1 MMKQFLVE
9 PHHPHRVSAT
19 LGRIVPDHP
28 TVFRSYIPT
37 YIRTH
42 THTLK
47 GPLWHFPELQT
58 TTMVLMKKSFL
69 LTVVSAVAVAASS
82 AVIDLTPANFDKVV
96 LKSGKPTLVEF
107 FAPWCGHCKKLAP
120 VYEELAASFEHAK
133 DKVQIAKVDADAERS
148 LGKRFDIQGFPTI
161 KWFDGKSEK
170 PEEYNEG
177 RDLDSLSAFVT
188 KKTSVK
194 LKKKPE
200 MPSNVVMLNDETF
213 AKTIGKKKNALVAF
227 TAPWCGHC
235 KTLAPTWEVVAGV
248 FALDEDVV
256 IAKVNC
262 EAPDSKAIAESQGVA
277 SYPTIKWFAAGSEEG
292 VLYEAAR
299 SEQGIIDYINE
310 KAGTHRVPGGG
321 LGPVAGTVA
330 TLDSLVAKFVGGD
343 KLADVAAE
351 VQKEAA
357 EIKDSAQQ
365 KYAQYY
371 VRIFEKLATS
381 DSYAAKEL
389 ARLDGMLIKGGLAPA
404 KRDEFQRKTNVLR
417 KFVDKVSE
425 IKDEL

>member
-1 MMKQFLVE
+1 
-9 PHHPHRVSAT
+9 
-19 LGRIVPDHP
+19 
-28 TVFRSYIPT
+28 
-37 YIRTH
+37 
-42 THTLK
+42 
-47 GPLWHFPELQT
+47 
-58 TTMVLMKKSFL
+58 MVLMKKSFL
-69 LTVVSAVAVAASS
+69 LTVVSAVAAAASS

-120 VYEELAASFEHAK
+120 VYEELATSFQYAK
-133 DKVQIAKVDADAERS
+133 DQVQIAKVDADAERS
-148 LGKRFDIQGFPTI
+148 LGKRFDIQGFPTL

-170 PEEYNEG
+170 PEEYNDG
-177 RDLDSLSAFVT
+177 RDFESLSAFIT
-188 KKTSVK
+188 KKTSLK
-194 LKKKPE
+194 LKKKVE

-213 AKTIGKKKNALVAF
+213 AETIGKKKNALVAF

-262 EAPDSKAIAESQGVA
+262 EAPDSKAVAESQGVA
-277 SYPTIKWFAAGSEEG
+277 SYPTIKWFSAGSEEG

-310 KAGTHRVPGGG
+310 KAGTNRVPGGG
-321 LGPVAGTVA
+321 LGPLAGTVA
-330 TLDSLVAKFVGGD
+330 SLDDMVAKFVGGD

-351 VQKEAA
+351 VKKEAA
-357 EIKDSAQQ
+357 KIKEGTQE

-371 VRIFEKLATS
+371 VRVFEKLATS

-389 ARLDGMLIKGGLAPA
+389 ARLDGMLTKGGLAPA